1 MCARPQASLEFFDV
15 EDGEMAEEGV
25 LEMHEDYV
33 ASAGA
38 PPGSPDSGAGAGSVM
53 S

>member
-15 EDGEMAEEGV
+15 EDGEMAEEAV
-25 LEMHEDYV
+25 LDVHEEYV

-38 PPGSPDSGAGAGSVM
+38 PPGSPDSGAGAEAVVS
-53 S
+53 